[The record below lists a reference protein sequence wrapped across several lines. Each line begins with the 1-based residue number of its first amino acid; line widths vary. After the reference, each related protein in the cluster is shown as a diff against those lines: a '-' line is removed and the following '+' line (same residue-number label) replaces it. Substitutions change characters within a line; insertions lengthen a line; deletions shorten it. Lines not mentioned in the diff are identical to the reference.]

1 MSSEDLKACG
11 VNLCNDCDIKI
22 ENVIRSGIPILS
34 DWLSSGGDANLKHVG
49 GDTINGDHILTR
61 KPHSSNSDWQV
72 GDVIVVRKKS
82 NAICANVNECIE
94 DPSLC
99 GSGGTC
105 VDMAPT
111 IEDPRKYKCD
121 CDAQHHGVHCQNEHD
136 DCEGDSDREISD
148 REISDR
154 KMCDHGTCVDLD
166 RTTHNETAFRCE
178 CDINYELDDQG
189 RCSIVKTCDG
199 SHFEMTEG
207 MIPFARSYE
216 DLPPYGTSPY
226 KYLPPCEHDGYCP
239 KETGYCIY
247 YETEG
252 DVERPLIRNQG
263 VVPLGNASSADSC
276 LQKCKA
282 RTDIKGCE
290 YVVEQ

>member
-11 VNLCNDCDIKI
+11 VNVCNDCDIKI
-22 ENVIRSGIPILS
+22 ENVIRSGDEDIPILS
-34 DWLSSGGDANLKHVG
+34 EWLSSGGDANLKHVG

-61 KPHSSNSDWQV
+61 KLHSSNSDWQV

-121 CDAQHHGVHCQNEHD
+121 CDAQHHGVHCEYEHD
-136 DCEGDSDREISD
+136 DCEGSDPE
-148 REISDR
+148 
-154 KMCDHGTCVDLD
+154 MCDHGTCVDLD

-189 RCSIVKTCDG
+189 RCSIVKVCDG

-216 DLPPYGTSPY
+216 DLPP
-226 KYLPPCEHDGYCP
+226 CEHDGHCH
-239 KETGYCIY
+239 KETGNCIY

-252 DVERPLIRNQG
+252 DVERPLIPNQG
-263 VVPLGNASSADSC
+263 VVPLDNASSADSC

-282 RTDIKGCE
+282 AEQNVKGCE
-290 YVVEQ
+290 YVVVQ